1 MKMADLTQP
10 ADLIEPGAALAAV
23 RRAGRAA
30 HERVDVAFSGFDLGN
45 PASYAAFLDT
55 HAAIVLPLERMLAE
69 RVLPPWTPRAECLR
83 GDLSALGRPV
93 PPPLTIAASGAGA
106 AYDGWCHG
114 ALYVLEGSRLG
125 GRVLAGRVPDGLPHA
140 YLSAAHGP
148 GGCAKYGAAGAVGGH
163 MVGKGHAVAGA
174 SAGCATGMVRR
185 HEARKKA
192 AATQKAQDQANQD
205 STQSMSGN
213 NKPQQ

>member
-1 MKMADLTQP
+1 MKMADLTRP
-10 ADLIEPGAALAAV
+10 ADLIEPGAPLAAV

-69 RVLPPWTPRAECLR
+69 RVLPPWTPRADCLR

-106 AYDGWCHG
+106 AHDGWCHG

-148 GGCAKYGAAGAVGGH
+148 GGWRAFLDALGARLDAGDAAFREGAVTG
-163 MVGKGHAVAGA
+163 AVETFALFE
-174 SAGCATGMVRR
+174 R
-185 HEARKKA
+185 A
-192 AATQKAQDQANQD
+192 AASRD
-205 STQSMSGN
+205 
-213 NKPQQ
+213 

>member
-1 MKMADLTQP
+1 MANTRRLP
-10 ADLIEPGAALAAV
+10 ALAA
-23 RRAGRAA
+23 
-30 HERVDVAFSGFDLGN
+30 
-45 PASYAAFLDT
+45 
-55 HAAIVLPLERMLAE
+55 II
-69 RVLPPWTPRAECLR
+69 
-83 GDLSALGRPV
+83 ALG
-93 PPPLTIAASGAGA
+93 AASACGTAFA
-106 AYDGWCHG
+106 
-114 ALYVLEGSRLG
+114 E
-125 GRVLAGRVPDGLPHA
+125 
-140 YLSAAHGP
+140 P